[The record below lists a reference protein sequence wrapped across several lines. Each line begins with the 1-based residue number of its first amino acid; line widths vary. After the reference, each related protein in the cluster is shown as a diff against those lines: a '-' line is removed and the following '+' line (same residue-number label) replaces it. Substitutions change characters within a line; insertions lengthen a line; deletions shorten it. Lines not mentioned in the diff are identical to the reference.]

1 MDKVKNAFGN
11 RWLAAGL
18 IIAAL
23 QLSACGRKSAETESE
38 NEPAKVEPIAGTQL
52 SSVTLTEE
60 AVKRLDIQK
69 VAVRDAQ
76 LSGKQRKVIP
86 YAAVLYD
93 PEGATW
99 AFTNPEPLLFVRQ
112 LNRIDYIKAD
122 QAVLLEG
129 PPSGTAVVTVGAAEL
144 FGAEIGVGE

>member
-1 MDKVKNAFGN
+1 MKHIN
-11 RWLAAGL
+11 RWMVVALL
-18 IIAAL
+18 IAAL
-23 QLSACGRKSAETESE
+23 QFLACAQKPAEEE
-38 NEPAKVEPIAGTQL
+38 GVNDPATITPVAGTEV

-69 VAVRDAQ
+69 AQ
-76 LSGKQRKVIP
+76 VHDQQINGKQRKVIP

-93 PEGATW
+93 PQGETW
-99 AFTNPEPLLFVRQ
+99 AFTNPEPLTFVRQ
-112 LNRIDYIKAD
+112 PIKIDYIEAD

-129 PPSGTAVVTVGAAEL
+129 PLSGTAVVTVGAAEL

>member
-1 MDKVKNAFGN
+1 MKHVNC
-11 RWLAAGL
+11 LMVVVL
-18 IIAAL
+18 IITVS
-23 QLSACGRKSAETESE
+23 QLSGCGRRSGETESE
-38 NEPAKVEPIAGTQL
+38 NEPVKVEPVAGTEV

-69 VAVRDAQ
+69 VLVRDAQ
-76 LSGKQRKVIP
+76 VRGTLRRVIP

-93 PEGATW
+93 PDGATW

-112 LNRIDYIKAD
+112 AIKVDYIEGD
-122 QAVLLEG
+122 LAVLLEG
-129 PPSGTAVVTVGAAEL
+129 PSSGTAVVTVGAAEL

>member
-1 MDKVKNAFGN
+1 MKHVN
-11 RWLAAGL
+11 RLMLVAW

-23 QLSACGRKSAETESE
+23 QLSACREKSAGEEAE
-38 NEPAKVEPIAGTQL
+38 NESAKVERVAGTTV
-52 SSVTLTEE
+52 SSVRLTED
-60 AVKRLDIQK
+60 AIKRLDIQK
-69 VAVRDAQ
+69 APVREAQ
-76 LSGKQRKVIP
+76 VRGKLRKVIP

-93 PEGATW
+93 PEGAAW
-99 AFTNPEPLLFVRQ
+99 VFTNPKSLVFVRQ
-112 LNRIDYIKAD
+112 PIKVDYIEAD